1 MLAILDDM
9 KKFARLI
16 KTLDSTNKTTIKVQ
30 ALADYFKVAGD
41 TDKVWT
47 IAILSHRRPPRP
59 VNTTLLREWASE
71 LANIPLWLF
80 EESYH
85 IVGDLAETIAL
96 VVPST
101 QTSTEKSLT
110 RFLKEMI
117 ALKKKPDEEKKA
129 YLYENWKVLDYYER
143 FVFCKLITGSFR
155 IGVSQKLM
163 TRALAKATDID
174 EDILAYKL
182 MGNWNPN
189 KISFQELIL
198 EENESDYLSKPY
210 PFYLAYAIEGDV
222 SDLGDVNDWSAEHK
236 WDGIRSQVILRND
249 EIFVWSRG
257 EELVTDKY
265 PEFGKFVG
273 VIPNGTVIDGEIL
286 PFPKE
291 QIGTFNDLQKR
302 IGRKT
307 VSKNLL
313 KKVPVILKAYDL
325 LEWEGKDIRNTP
337 FIDRRRLLETL
348 FRSVRPPGRLE
359 SARHRRSRGPASEKV
374 ASRIRQSAGSE
385 TDGETIKSIASKTA
399 PKQAKGTKNK
409 DQPAEMPVSSAV
421 EIPLHLSET
430 IHFNSWEEAAKE
442 RERSREVRSEGL
454 MLKRKDSPY
463 LVGRKKGDWWK
474 WKVDPLTIDAV
485 LTYAMRGHGRRSN
498 LFTDY
503 TFALWDEKEDGERE
517 LVTFAKAYSGLT
529 DAEFRKVDNWIKRNT
544 LERFGPVRS
553 VTPHHVFEIAFEG
566 IAPSTRHKSGV
577 ATRFPRILRWR
588 KDKKIE
594 EANTLSDLKRL
605 IPSLTSESG

>member
-1 MLAILDDM
+1 M
-9 KKFARLI
+9 KRFAQLI
-16 KTLDSTNKTTIKVQ
+16 KTLDSTNKTTVKVD
-30 ALADYFKVAGD
+30 ALTQYFLEAND

-71 LANIPLWLF
+71 LSNIPLWLF

-96 VVPST
+96 VVPSAKS
-101 QTSTEKSLT
+101 STEKTLT
-110 RFLKEMI
+110 QFLKEMI
-117 ALKKKPDEEKKA
+117 LLKRKSDHEKKA
-129 YLYENWKVLDYYER
+129 YLFENWKVLDYYER
-143 FVFCKLITGSFR
+143 FVFTKLITGGFR

-163 TRALAKATDID
+163 TRALSMATKID

-182 MGNWNPN
+182 MGNWDPD
-189 KISFQELIL
+189 KISFQQLIL
-198 EENESDYLSKPY
+198 EENKTDYLSKPY
-210 PFYLAYAIEGDV
+210 PFYLAYALEEV
-222 SDLGDVNDWSAEHK
+222 PESLGDVNEWAIEHK

-249 EIFVWSRG
+249 ELFVWSRG

-265 PEFGKFVG
+265 PEFEQFIG

-286 PFPKE
+286 PYPKGL
-291 QIGTFNDLQKR
+291 IGTFNDLQKR

-307 VSKNLL
+307 VSNSLL
-313 KKVPVILKAYDL
+313 VKIPVILKAYDL
-325 LEWEGKDIRNTP
+325 LEWKGKDIREKP
-337 FIDRRRLLETL
+337 FSERRQLLEAL
-348 FRSVRPPGRLE
+348 FGTVA
-359 SARHRRSRGPASEKV
+359 SARFSHQKSKATGQSGSGVTERSRS
-374 ASRIRQSAGSE
+374 
-385 TDGETIKSIASKTA
+385 DL
-399 PKQAKGTKNK
+399 
-409 DQPAEMPVSSAV
+409 
-421 EIPLHLSET
+421 PLQLSET
-430 IHFNSWEEAAKE
+430 MQFTSWEQVAKE
-442 RERSREVRSEGL
+442 RELSREKHSEGL

-503 TFALWDEKEDGERE
+503 TFALWDENEEGKRE

-529 DAEFRKVDNWIKRNT
+529 DAEFRKLDAWIKKNT

-566 IAPSTRHKSGV
+566 IAHSKRHKSGV
-577 ATRFPRILRWR
+577 ATRFPRMLRWR
-588 KDKKIE
+588 QDKSIH
-594 EANTLSDLKRL
+594 EANSLEELKNL
-605 IPSLTSESG
+605 IPNSETRNEGISQ

>member
-1 MLAILDDM
+1 M
-9 KKFARLI
+9 KTFAELI
-16 KTLDSTNKTTIKVQ
+16 KTLDSTNKTTVKVA
-30 ALADYFKVAGD
+30 ALADYLKVASD

-59 VNTTLLREWASE
+59 VNTTLLRTWASE

-96 VVPST
+96 IVPST
-101 QTSTEKSLT
+101 ASSSKKSLT
-110 RFLKEMI
+110 QFLEEMI
-117 ALKKKPDEEKKA
+117 ALKSKTDTEKKA
-129 YLYENWKVLDYYER
+129 YLFENWNALDYYGR
-143 FVFCKLITGSFR
+143 FVFTKLITGSFR

-163 TRALAKATDID
+163 TRALSKATGLD
-174 EDILAYKL
+174 EDVLAYKL
-182 MGNWNPN
+182 MGNWDPN
-189 KISFQELIL
+189 TISFQKLIL
-198 EENESDYLSKPY
+198 EENKSDYLSKPY
-210 PFYLAYAIEGDV
+210 PFYLAYALEGDIE
-222 SDLGDVNDWSAEHK
+222 DLGDVAQWSAEHK

-249 EIFVWSRG
+249 ELFVWSRG

-265 PEFGKFVG
+265 PEFEKFVG
-273 VIPNGTVIDGEIL
+273 IVPKGTVIDGEIL
-286 PFPKE
+286 PYPKK

-307 VSKNLL
+307 VSKALL
-313 KKVPVILKAYDL
+313 EKVPVILKAYDL
-325 LEWEGKDIRNTP
+325 LEWKGVDIRNKP
-337 FIDRRRLLETL
+337 FSERRKLLTALYRENYH
-348 FRSVRPPGRLE
+348 VEGN
-359 SARHRRSRGPASEKV
+359 SEN
-374 ASRIRQSAGSE
+374 R
-385 TDGETIKSIASKTA
+385 
-399 PKQAKGTKNK
+399 
-409 DQPAEMPVSSAV
+409 
-421 EIPLHLSET
+421 IPLHLSET
-430 IHFNSWEEAAKE
+430 MHFTSWNDLAKE

-503 TFALWDEKEDGERE
+503 TFALWQENEQGEEE

-529 DAEFRKVDNWIKRNT
+529 DAEFRKVDAWIKKNT

-553 VTPHHVFEIAFEG
+553 VKPHHVFEIAFEG
-566 IAPSTRHKSGV
+566 IALSNRHKSGV

-588 KDKKIE
+588 HDKKIE
-594 EANTLSDLKRL
+594 DANTIQDLKEL
-605 IPSLTSESG
+605 IPGDMPKTSTTESS